1 MKYFVGALIIAGLLA
16 LPFACG
22 KYDALYNRTVG
33 TEVGKSIADKDREVF
48 KTSKSYIENSIQT
61 LHNYKM
67 QYDLADEEDKKIIA
81 NNIRSEFASFNAN
94 HIENPNLRYFLLDI
108 QGGNL

>member
-1 MKYFVGALIIAGLLA
+1 MKFLIGAIITVGLTI

-22 KYDALYNRTVG
+22 KYNALYNRTVG
-33 TEVGKSIADKDREVF
+33 TEVEKSIANKDREVF
-48 KTSKSYIENSIQT
+48 KTSKPYIENSIQT

-67 QYDLADEEDKKIIA
+67 QYDLASSEDKKIIA
-81 NNIRSEFASFNAN
+81 NNIRNEFINFNAN
-94 HIENPNLRYFLLDI
+94 YIENSNLRCFLLDI

>member
-1 MKYFVGALIIAGLLA
+1 MKYLIGAIIIVGTLA
-16 LPFACG
+16 LPFATG
-22 KYDALYNRTVG
+22 KYSALYNRTVG
-33 TEVGKSIADKDREVF
+33 TEVGKSIADRDRKVF
-48 KTSKSYIENSIQT
+48 KTSKPYIENSIQT

-81 NNIRSEFASFNAN
+81 NNIRSEFANFNAN
-94 HIENPNLRYFLLDI
+94 HIENPSLRYFLLDI

>member
-1 MKYFVGALIIAGLLA
+1 MKYFVGALIIVGLLA

-22 KYDALYNRTVG
+22 KYDVLYNKTIR
-33 TEVGKSIADKDREVF
+33 TEVGKSIANSDREIF
-48 KTSKSYIENSIQT
+48 KESKPYIENSIQT

-67 QYDLADEEDKKIIA
+67 QYDLASSEDKEIIA
-81 NNIRSEFASFNAN
+81 RNIRSEFANFNADN
-94 HIENPNLRYFLLDI
+94 IKNKSLRYFLLDI

>member
-1 MKYFVGALIIAGLLA
+1 MKYLVGAIIIVGTLA

-22 KYDALYNRTVG
+22 KYNALYNRTVG
-33 TEVGKSIADKDREVF
+33 TEVGKSIANRDREVF
-48 KTSKSYIENSIQT
+48 KTSKPYIENSIQT

-67 QYDLADEEDKKIIA
+67 QYDLASSEDKEIIA
-81 NNIRSEFASFNAN
+81 RNIRSEFANFNADN
-94 HIENPNLRYFLLDI
+94 IENKSLRYFLLDI